1 MELDLTVLLNLKCEE
16 IYEIGTPIMSQTK
29 VIFKF
34 RELSKGVELN
44 SLSKHL
50 NLIYLTFYY
59 FMVKAIIGLNRC

>member
-16 IYEIGTPIMSQTK
+16 IYEIGTPIVEQTE

-44 SLSKHL
+44 SLSKHV
-50 NLIYLTFYY
+50 NLIYLTLYY
-59 FMVKAIIGLNRC
+59 FIVQAIIWLNRR

>member
-1 MELDLTVLLNLKCEE
+1 MT
-16 IYEIGTPIMSQTK
+16 QTK

-44 SLSKHL
+44 SLSKHV

-59 FMVKAIIGLNRC
+59 FMV